1 MTDEPASSL
10 PLARMPAIDPRALM
24 TFRIVCETGSIS
36 AAARMLNLSQPSV
49 SNTIA
54 LLERRL
60 GVVLFERRRGGIVLT
75 REGEVLRRP
84 AEAMARLLSD
94 AVSDVEHA
102 RHRIAGPLRIGGTP
116 GALLTLLPGAILR
129 VEQAVGDFALSAV
142 ERPDEQLL
150 DMLRKGEIEL
160 AFVTTRIQNVP
171 SDVEEVTSA
180 RDPFALIVGPR
191 HADLGDSVSLR
202 DVEHYP
208 WVLPEARGAF
218 RRQVDA
224 LFIAAGVSVPRTTIR
239 CDSLLTTRAIVRET
253 DRVTVL
259 PRTVALDGAS
269 DGSIRAI
276 AIKEAVFERSVG
288 VLRLAR
294 RRLSSLAEA
303 MLEALPVVP

>member
-1 MTDEPASSL
+1 MTDNPTP
-10 PLARMPAIDPRALM
+10 PLARLPAIDPRALM
-24 TFRIVCETGSIS
+24 TFRVVCETGSIS
-36 AAARMLNLSQPSV
+36 AAARALNLAQPSV

-60 GVVLFERRRGGIVLT
+60 GVTLFERRRGGIVLT

-94 AVSDVEHA
+94 AVSDVVHA
-102 RHRIAGPLRIGGTP
+102 RHHIAGPLRIGGTP
-116 GALLTLLPGAILR
+116 GALLTLLPGAIMR
-129 VEQAVGDFALSAV
+129 VEEAVGDFALSAV
-142 ERPDEQLL
+142 ERADEQLL

-160 AFVTTRIQNVP
+160 AFVTTQIQNVP
-171 SDVEEVTSA
+171 EDMS
-180 RDPFALIVGPR
+180 
-191 HADLGDSVSLR
+191 
-202 DVEHYP
+202 VEHYP

-224 LFIAAGVSVPRTTIR
+224 LFITAGVSVPRTTIR

-276 AIKEAVFERSVG
+276 AIEEAVFERSVG
-288 VLRLAR
+288 VLRLAE
-294 RRLSSLAEA
+294 RRLSPLAEA
-303 MLEALPVVP
+303 MLNALSAPDAQNA